1 MTTLLFRAGA
11 SRTGGI
17 ADACGAANRCWP
29 LWEPQVIRLF
39 LAVLLFAP
47 PSAAT
52 AIVTRHDVD
61 DSEYRVAS
69 SEFPALVDMPKS
81 GHGVLVAPQ
90 WVITAAHTL
99 PRRGKL
105 RKVSINGKSRR
116 VERVVIH
123 EGYRTLPQELIQQA
137 AATGESGRMVS
148 FVSSSDD
155 IALVKLARPVTDV
168 VPAAIHEGSVQP
180 GEIVRIIG
188 KGATGNGGAG
198 YRLGAPS
205 RTQLRRAYN
214 EISSVDDRW
223 FCYRFDGPSSA
234 LPLEGALGNGDS
246 GGPALVQVEDQWRL
260 SGLASWKVIDGHM
273 LTASYGR
280 YDQVTC
286 NVRLG
291 HYADWI
297 RGVIS
302 GQP

>member
-1 MTTLLFRAGA
+1 MIRLLLPALLLA
-11 SRTGGI
+11 LPST
-17 ADACGAANRCWP
+17 ADAI
-29 LWEPQVIRLF
+29 VI
-39 LAVLLFAP
+39 
-47 PSAAT
+47 
-52 AIVTRHDVD
+52 RHDVD
-61 DSEYRVAS
+61 DAEYRVPS

-116 VERVVIH
+116 VARVVIH

-137 AATGESGRMVS
+137 AATGESGAMVS

-168 VPAAIHEGSVQP
+168 APAAIHEGGVQA
-180 GEIVRIIG
+180 GEIVSIIG
-188 KGATGNGGAG
+188 KGATGNGAAG

-246 GGPALVQVEDQWRL
+246 GGPALVQVADQWLL
-260 SGLASWKVIDGHM
+260 SGLASWKMIDGHM

-280 YDQVTC
+280 YGQVTC

-291 HYADWI
+291 HYAGWI

-302 GQP
+302 GQT